1 MFSDRLAEA
10 LKTNQIT
17 GNALCKRLGMENRNY
32 TNWRNNK
39 IPRGE
44 TLKQIADVLNV
55 STDWL
60 LEREGANTPDEEKL
74 LRDYKDTDT
83 GGKRIILNTAD
94 IEAKR
99 SGSDREQADEPL
111 NNTTKKINFFDL
123 AMKQNPNHQ
132 EQQNQEDNEELKP
145 FA

>member
-1 MFSDRLAEA
+1 
-10 LKTNQIT
+10 
-17 GNALCKRLGMENRNY
+17 MENRNY

-83 GGKRIILNTAD
+83 GGKRIILNIAD
-94 IEAKR
+94 MEAKR
-99 SGSDREQADEPL
+99 SRSDREQSDEPL